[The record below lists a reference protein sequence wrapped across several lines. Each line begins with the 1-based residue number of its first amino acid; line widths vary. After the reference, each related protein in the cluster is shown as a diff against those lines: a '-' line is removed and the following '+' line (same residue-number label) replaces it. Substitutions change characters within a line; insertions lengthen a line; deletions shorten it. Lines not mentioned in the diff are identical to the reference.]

1 MKYNSGKNNQAFQK
15 YHKCKILLYVAKTLI
30 YPPHYV
36 CNGPNGATY
45 YVTLDTRG
53 LEQSLDHSFVL

>member
-1 MKYNSGKNNQAFQK
+1 MSYEMKYNSGKNNQAFQK

-30 YPPHYV
+30 YPPRYV

-45 YVTLDTRG
+45 YVMFQTLED
-53 LEQSLDHSFVL
+53 